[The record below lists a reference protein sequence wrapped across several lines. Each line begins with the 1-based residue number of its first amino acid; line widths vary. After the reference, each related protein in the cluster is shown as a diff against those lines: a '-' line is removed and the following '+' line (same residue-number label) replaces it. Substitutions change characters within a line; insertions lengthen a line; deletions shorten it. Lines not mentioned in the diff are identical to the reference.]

1 MTKII
6 DTHAHYYHGKFNRNR
21 DYLLN
26 SMKKDVSLIIN
37 IGTNMN
43 SNRKVLDMLNDFDY
57 LYSMI
62 GFFPNDVG
70 ELDNKENRNF
80 FEKHIHDEK
89 VVGIG
94 EIGLDYHW
102 DALPHDVQE
111 KWFRYQ
117 LELAIKY
124 DLPVSIHSRDAEED
138 TLRILKDYAGR
149 LRGVIHCYS
158 YGLETAKKI
167 NSMGLYFGVGGTST
181 YKSNKEIRD
190 VIRYLPMN
198 KIVLETDAPYLSP
211 EPVRRD
217 TNISS
222 HIIYVAEN
230 IGKIKG
236 ISTDLVLKHNEK
248 NVKDLFGITPN

>member
-1 MTKII
+1 M
-6 DTHAHYYHGKFNRNR
+6 
-21 DYLLN
+21 
-26 SMKKDVSLIIN
+26 
-37 IGTNMN
+37 
-43 SNRKVLDMLNDFDY
+43 
-57 LYSMI
+57 
-62 GFFPNDVG
+62 
-70 ELDNKENRNF
+70 
-80 FEKHIHDEK
+80 
-89 VVGIG
+89 
-94 EIGLDYHW
+94 
-102 DALPHDVQE
+102 
-111 KWFRYQ
+111 
-117 LELAIKY
+117 
-124 DLPVSIHSRDAEED
+124 PVSIHSRDAEED